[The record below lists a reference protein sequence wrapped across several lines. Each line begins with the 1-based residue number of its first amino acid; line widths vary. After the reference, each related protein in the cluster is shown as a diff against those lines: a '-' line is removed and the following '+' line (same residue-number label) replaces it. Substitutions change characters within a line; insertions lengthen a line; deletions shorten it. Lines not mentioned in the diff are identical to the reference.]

1 MDYQNIELLIN
12 SIVSNK
18 HFAILIGTMLGIVY
32 VLKVENRNIFTI
44 TKVSGLFSISILLIG
59 FLLLILFSVEIMF
72 EIESARQGFAVAL
85 WMVMAIAQ
93 NNIKGFYDKE

>member
-44 TKVSGLFSISILLIG
+44 TKTSGWFSISVLLIG